1 MTNIKERILEIA
13 EFKKINKVDF
23 FKDLGLSYANFKGI
37 QKNSSLGSDAL
48 VTILAKY
55 SDVNET
61 WLLKGTGEMLKD
73 GIGLAQ
79 DNQDE
84 YMSMGYIDST
94 IEALNKVVA
103 AQDITIKSQ
112 LKTIATLEAQL
123 KQRQKRK

>member
-112 LKTIATLEAQL
+112 LKTIAALEAQL

>member
-13 EFKKINKVDF
+13 ELKKINKVDF

-84 YMSMGYIDST
+84 YMSMEYIDST

-112 LKTIATLEAQL
+112 LKTIAALEAQL